1 MLCVL
6 ALFIIDH
13 GRWGHQNFGRVLQ
26 LSDHFWGPE
35 RHRHLGLSSM
45 TRHALHYGSGT
56 AAGQSRRDPRAPRAL
71 RGRHGGRGRG
81 RRRAAGP
88 GRPDAESW
96 AAGEEGRLGRPA
108 RAGSPAGRTTG
119 PGRWGRAVATPGLRA
134 GAPALISPSSPPP
147 ARFPPPRT
155 VPAAPALSL
164 RPCPSRRPGRS
175 SPARVPCCG
184 RPDSEPRFLSRECAS
199 VFCVLLLCHEKEP
212 LQNSAVRFFY
222 QRSCRRRFV

>member
-1 MLCVL
+1 MRCIMG
-6 ALFIIDH
+6 A
-13 GRWGHQNFGRVLQ
+13 
-26 LSDHFWGPE
+26 GPRPANRAATPE
-35 RHRHLGLSSM
+35 P
-45 TRHALHYGSGT
+45 HALSGAGT
-56 AAGQSRRDPRAPRAL
+56 AAVGAGAAAR
-71 RGRHGGRGRG
+71 RGRGGRPPDPGQPGRRGGWAAPLGRGRLQAG
-81 RRRAAGP
+81 RRGRGGGAG
-88 GRPDAESW
+88 
-96 AAGEEGRLGRPA
+96 LQ
-108 RAGSPAGRTTG
+108 
-119 PGRWGRAVATPGLRA
+119 ATPGLRA